1 MRKPYRGRRG
11 AAGAVVMVGVILAVL
26 ILLLGAWSRNG
37 PGAVRGITTN
47 GKRVEYLQSLGWDV
61 ETVPV
66 TEQTVRLPEEFPDVL
81 KQYNELQKQQN
92 FDLED
97 YCGKEI
103 TLYTYR
109 VLNYPGG
116 EEVQCS
122 LYLFRGR
129 VIGGDIHSTSFTG
142 FMCGIR

>member
-1 MRKPYRGRRG
+1 MRKPYHGRQR
-11 AAGAVVMVGVILAVL
+11 AAGTVIMVGIIIAVL
-26 ILLLGAWSRNG
+26 ILVLGVWSRSG

-47 GKRVEYLQSLGWDV
+47 VKRVGYLQSLGWDV

-66 TEQTVRLPEEFPDVL
+66 TEQTVHLPEEFPDVL

-92 FDLED
+92 FDLEKYSGRD
-97 YCGKEI
+97 I

-109 VLNYPGG
+109 VLNYPGND
-116 EEVQCS
+116 EVQCS